1 MYHTT
6 REGQKMLIASMTD
19 AHLKNT
25 IDLGIKNITEC
36 QKIIES
42 DVAIRSNLDYIT
54 SGITTENLK
63 KEAEAKLKMYIS
75 LLPGYIFE
83 ACIRGISYTDKL
95 QAIYGRKEMIDLKV
109 SNALPDYSD
118 SDDEYDYDEN
128 DE

>member
-1 MYHTT
+1 
-6 REGQKMLIASMTD
+6 MTD

-42 DVAIRSNLDYIT
+42 DVAIRSNLDYIA
-54 SGITTENLK
+54 SGVTTENLK
-63 KEAEAKLKMYIS
+63 KEAEAKLKMYIAY
-75 LLPGYIFE
+75 LPAYIFE

-118 SDDEYDYDEN
+118 SDDEYDYNEDDE
-128 DE
+128 